1 MSINLEQLIIAKNQN
16 KNLEFEIRLGNY
28 FNQRFQPG
36 INYSLYNKIFE
47 QEEHFSKT
55 IIENTISFVG
65 NNNIKKILF
74 FNKDL
79 KAIKK
84 NGKIKVLFQ
93 EKKKLL
99 ELNMYDRNIRISV
112 SEENNLTEDSGIKTL
127 ARYKQRISKITKDG
141 NWRFDFTKV
150 STVNIKSTNDIL
162 PWGSVP
168 PNFVYEVEI
177 EFIGKKLTSEHIN
190 NELNYI
196 ESLLENN
203 TYQNILGK
211 LKSKFYL
218 KDIHKLPNQVVGL
231 KKLNFILI
239 KHDYAAVDKADGE
252 RLLFYLNGE
261 SLYTIDL
268 AYNVKKINTIVN
280 KHNDSLIEGELVTIK
295 GKQVFLVFDC
305 LLFEGKDVRNKYL
318 RPRLDMAD
326 KIQKYLNTLNSEFE
340 FRLKDFYFET
350 DIFKSSE
357 KVLNSKY
364 QYELDG
370 IIYTPT
376 NKPYSGENF
385 KWKPSEFLTIDF
397 VIKDVVPKVSKNK
410 LRKVNLFVGI
420 DSNRGYKLG
429 INVPKGE
436 RYFPTKFRPLNMN
449 NIDCA
454 FVGSEY
460 KNNTV
465 VEFQFDKK
473 EKPCFQW
480 KPMRTRDRKTEN
492 FLKGK
497 TFGNDYSVA
506 VDVWNSIN
514 DPLTKEMIVG
524 NKQFGEKVYFQ
535 SVIKSNLTSNMRKY
549 HNQLKSILY
558 SKFIPKNSHVLD
570 IAGGK
575 GADLQKYNKIP
586 IGYLVINDID
596 QDALLT
602 ANDSAKNR
610 YETIR
615 NKNYDIDFVLG
626 DAGKNLSNKISKSN
640 LRVNKFDV
648 INCQFAMH
656 YFMKNKVTFNN
667 FLNNV
672 DRYLKVNG
680 FLIGTAFDGLSIF
693 NLMKN
698 KKYIE
703 FTNNNKTLFKIEKLY
718 KNGKLNG
725 FGKEID
731 VYIESIGTNLEYL
744 LNFDFLTSE
753 LEKKGYVLIESY
765 NFDKLYQP
773 SNQIRMTEVE
783 KEFSFLYRYFVF
795 QKK

>member
-1 MSINLEQLIIAKNQN
+1 MSNIQNIVLARNKNQ
-16 KNLEFEIRLGNY
+16 NLEFEIRLGNY

-36 INYSLYNKIFE
+36 INFSLYNKILE
-47 QEEHFSKT
+47 QDSYFSKT
-55 IIENTISFVG
+55 TYENTISFVG

-74 FNKDL
+74 FDKKL

-84 NGKIKVLFQ
+84 KGKIKVLFQ
-93 EKKKLL
+93 DKKKIM
-99 ELNMYDRNIRISV
+99 ETNIYDKNIRISL
-112 SEENNLTEDSGIKTL
+112 SEENTIKQDSGIKTM
-127 ARYKQRISKITKDG
+127 ARYKQRISKTTKDG
-141 NWRFDFTKV
+141 NWRYDFTKV
-150 STVNIKSTNDIL
+150 SSVNIKTTSDIL

-168 PNFVYEVEI
+168 PNFIYEVEI
-177 EFIGKKLTSEHIN
+177 EFIGTKISEQNIN
-190 NELNYI
+190 QEINFV
-196 ESLLENN
+196 ESLSENN
-203 TYQNILGK
+203 SYQSILNK

-218 KDIHKLPNQVVGL
+218 KEIRKLPNQVIGL
-231 KKLNFILI
+231 KKLNFILV
-239 KHDYAAVDKADGE
+239 KHNYAAVDKADGE

-261 SLYTIDL
+261 NLYTIDL
-268 AYNVKKINTIVN
+268 AFNVKKINITIK
-280 KHNDSLIEGELVTIK
+280 KHNESVIDGELVTIK
-295 GKQVFLVFDC
+295 GKKVFLVFDC
-305 LLFEGKDVRNKYL
+305 ILFEGKDVRDKFL
-318 RPRLDMAD
+318 KSRLDMGD
-326 KIQKYLNTLNSEFE
+326 KIQKYLNTLNTEYE
-340 FRLKDFYFET
+340 FRLKKFYFEN
-350 DIFKSSE
+350 DIYKASE
-357 KVLNSKY
+357 KVLNTKY
-364 QYELDG
+364 PYELDG

-376 NKPYSGENF
+376 NKQYSGENF

-397 VIKDVVPKVSKNK
+397 VIKDVVPKVTKNK

-420 DSNRGYKLG
+420 DSNRAYKLG
-429 INVPKGE
+429 LNVPKGQ
-436 RYFPTKFRPLNMN
+436 RYFPVKFKPLNQN
-449 NIDCA
+449 NIDCS
-454 FVGSEY
+454 FVGPEF
-460 KNNTV
+460 KTNTV
-465 VEFQFDKK
+465 VEFQFSKK

-492 FLKGK
+492 FINGKG
-497 TFGNDYSVA
+497 FGNDYTVA
-506 VDVWNSIN
+506 MDVWNSIN
-514 DPLTKEMIVG
+514 DPLTKEMVMG

-549 HNQLKSILY
+549 HNHLKTILY

-586 IGYLVINDID
+586 IAYLVINDID

-610 YETIR
+610 YESIR
-615 NKNYDIDFVLG
+615 NKNYDIDFILG
-626 DAGKNLSNKISKSN
+626 DAGKNLSTKISKSN

-667 FLNNV
+667 FINNV

-698 KKYIE
+698 NKFIE
-703 FTNNNKTLFKIEKLY
+703 FTHNNKTLFKIEKLY

-753 LEKKGYVLIESY
+753 LEKKGYVLIES
-765 NFDKLYQP
+765 NHFDKLYQP
-773 SNQIRMTEVE
+773 SNYIRMSEVE

>member
-1 MSINLEQLIIAKNQN
+1 MSNNIQELVKAKNQN

-36 INYSLYNKIFE
+36 INFSSYNKILQ
-47 QEEHFSKT
+47 QEDYFSKT
-55 IIENTISFVG
+55 TIENTISFVG
-65 NNNIKKILF
+65 NSDIKKILF
-74 FNKDL
+74 FDKNL

-93 EKKKLL
+93 EKKKIMQSNLFDQ
-99 ELNMYDRNIRISV
+99 NMRISL
-112 SEENNLTEDSGIKTL
+112 SEENNVNQDSGIKTM
-127 ARYKQRISKITKDG
+127 ARYKQRISKFTKNG
-141 NWRFDFTKV
+141 NWRYDFTKV
-150 STVNIKSTNDIL
+150 NSVNIKSASDIL
-162 PWGSVP
+162 PWNSVP
-168 PNFVYEVEI
+168 PNYIYEIEI
-177 EFIGKKLTSEHIN
+177 EFVGKKLEQYMIN
-190 NELNYI
+190 QEINYV
-196 ESLLENN
+196 ESMLENN
-203 TYQNILGK
+203 SYQNILNK

-218 KDIHKLPNQVVGL
+218 KDINKLPNQVIGL
-231 KKLNFILI
+231 KKLNFILV

-261 SLYTIDL
+261 NLYTIDL
-268 AYNVKKINTIVN
+268 AYNVKKINTTIK
-280 KHNDSLIEGELVTIK
+280 KHNESLIDGELVTIK
-295 GKQVFLVFDC
+295 GKKVFLIFDC
-305 LLFEGKDVRNKYL
+305 LLFEGKDIRESFLKS
-318 RPRLDMAD
+318 RLDMGD
-326 KIQKYLNTLNSEFE
+326 KVQKYLNTLTTEFE
-340 FRLKDFYFET
+340 FRMKKFYFES
-350 DIFKSSE
+350 DIFKASE
-357 KVLNSKY
+357 KVLTAKY

-397 VIKDVVPKVSKNK
+397 VIKDVVPKVTKNK

-420 DSNRGYKLG
+420 DSNRAYKLG

-436 RYFPTKFRPLNMN
+436 RYFPVKFKPFNQH

-454 FVGSEY
+454 FVGSEF
-460 KNNTV
+460 KTNSV

-473 EKPCFQW
+473 GKPCFQW
-480 KPMRTRDRKTEN
+480 KPMRTRERKTEN

-497 TFGNDYSVA
+497 GFGNDYTVGM
-506 VDVWNSIN
+506 DVWNSIN
-514 DPLTKEMIVG
+514 DPLTKEMIIG

-549 HNQLKSILY
+549 HNHLKTILY

-586 IGYLVINDID
+586 IAYLVLNDID
-596 QDALLT
+596 EDALLT
-602 ANDSAKNR
+602 SNDSAKKR
-610 YETIR
+610 YESIR

-626 DAGKNLSNKISKSN
+626 DAGKNLSTKISKSN
-640 LRVNKFDV
+640 LKVNKFDV

-656 YFMKNKVTFNN
+656 YFMKNKLTFNN
-667 FLNNV
+667 FINNI

-680 FLIGTAFDGLSIF
+680 FLIGTAFDGLSIY
-693 NLMKN
+693 NLLKN
-698 KKYIE
+698 NKFIE
-703 FTNNNKTLFKIEKLY
+703 FNHHNKTLFKIEKLY
-718 KNGKLNG
+718 KNGKLND

-744 LNFDFLTSE
+744 LNFDFLTVE

-773 SNQIRMTEVE
+773 TNQIRMSEVE
-783 KEFSFLYRYFVF
+783 KQFSFLYRYFVF